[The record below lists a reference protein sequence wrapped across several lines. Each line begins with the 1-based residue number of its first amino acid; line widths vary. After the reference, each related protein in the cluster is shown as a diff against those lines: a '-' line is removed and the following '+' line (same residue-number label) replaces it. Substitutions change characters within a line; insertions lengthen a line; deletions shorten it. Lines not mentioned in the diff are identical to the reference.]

1 MDEFQ
6 GVVKGVFGYSV
17 KFGMKKMQKRR
28 GFDEKNAK
36 RFSINSEFDER
47 FAKGWWGWG
56 GVVILGV

>member
-28 GFDEKNAK
+28 GFDEKIAK
-36 RFSINSEFDER
+36 
-47 FAKGWWGWG
+47 
-56 GVVILGV
+56 